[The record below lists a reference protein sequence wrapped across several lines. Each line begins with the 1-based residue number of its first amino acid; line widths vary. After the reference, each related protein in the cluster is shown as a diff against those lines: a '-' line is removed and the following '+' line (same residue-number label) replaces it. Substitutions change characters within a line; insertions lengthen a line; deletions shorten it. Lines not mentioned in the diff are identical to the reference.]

1 MKKIILFSLL
11 FIGISSLLLS
21 CATTKQEV
29 NKSDL
34 EKYNHM
40 IATIGIYPDAS
51 IVGGSGYA
59 LLEQLEL
66 YYSKIRSDSTVINY
80 DQNGFNIQVDS
91 LTGNIIGRVSSDILF
106 DFDKYELQPSEYS
119 IIDAVILQLQST
131 GLEKG
136 ISIIGHTDSI
146 GTEQYNF
153 MLSQKRANS
162 VRDYIVGRYQ
172 SAVKINTT
180 LGLGESQP
188 IVTNDTPENRQLNR
202 RVEII
207 VEK

>member
-21 CATTKQEV
+21 CATTKQET

-34 EKYNHM
+34 EKYNHT

-66 YYSKIRSDSTVINY
+66 YYNKIRSDSTVIGY
-80 DQNGFNIQVDS
+80 DQNGFNIQMDS
-91 LTGNIIGRVSSDILF
+91 LTGNIISRVSSDILF
-106 DFDKYELQPSEYS
+106 DFDKYELRPSEYS
-119 IIDAVILQLQST
+119 IIDAVLLQLQSN

-153 MLSQKRANS
+153 LLSQKRANS
-162 VRDYIVGRYQ
+162 VRDYITSRYQ
-172 SAVKINTT
+172 GAVKINNT
-180 LGLGESQP
+180 LGLGERQP
-188 IVTNDTPENRQLNR
+188 IKANDTPENRQLNR

>member
-11 FIGISSLLLS
+11 FIGISSLLVS
-21 CATTKQEV
+21 CATTKQET

-34 EKYNHM
+34 EKYNHT

-66 YYSKIRSDSTVINY
+66 YYSKIRSDSAVLGY
-80 DQNGFNIQVDS
+80 DQNGFYIQVDS
-91 LTGNIIGRVSSDILF
+91 LTGNIISRVSSDILF
-106 DFDKYELQPSEYS
+106 DFDKYELRPSEYS
-119 IIDAVILQLQST
+119 IIDAVLLQLQSN

-146 GTEQYNF
+146 GTERYNF
-153 MLSQKRANS
+153 LLSQKRANS
-162 VRDYIVGRYQ
+162 VKDYITSRYQ
-172 SAVKINTT
+172 GAVKINTT
-180 LGLGESQP
+180 LGLGESKP
-188 IVTNDTPENRQLNR
+188 IVANDTPENRQLNR

-207 VEK
+207 IEK

>member
-11 FIGISSLLLS
+11 FIGISLLLLS
-21 CATTKQEV
+21 CATTKQET

-34 EKYNHM
+34 EKYNHT
-40 IATIGIYPDAS
+40 IATIDIYPDAS

-66 YYSKIRSDSTVINY
+66 YYSKIRSDSTVIGY
-80 DQNGFNIQVDS
+80 DQNGFNIQMDS
-91 LTGNIIGRVSSDILF
+91 LTGNIISRVSSDILF
-106 DFDKYELQPSEYS
+106 DFDKYELRPSEYS
-119 IIDAVILQLQST
+119 IIDAVLLQLQSN

-153 MLSQKRANS
+153 LLSQKRANS
-162 VRDYIVGRYQ
+162 VRDYITSRYQ
-172 SAVKINTT
+172 GTVKINNT

-188 IVTNDTPENRQLNR
+188 IKANDTPENRQLNR